1 MIRQCRDDGAGILL
15 VTHDLDQ
22 VFALADRVVVLR
34 DGRVVADVSP
44 LEVHRDDIV
53 ALMSGIE
60 MDSMARRQ
68 LQRLR
73 SLVDQLSDV
82 EPAASLPL
90 IVSAM
95 AAALDQEMLCVH
107 LLESPDGGRSGR
119 CAAPPPSGCP
129 APLLEVNDRLELRR
143 GRRRAPGWPPPRPR
157 PSSWRTSPTHPAPE
171 RYRRAAARLGHP
183 QRVGGADRRHPRGAR
198 HRVRASPRRSGRP
211 EPAQLELAAALP
223 RLRGVGHRARAPAV
237 RGLPP
242 QPRPGVAARRCSRP
256 WPAPI
261 GSWAG
266 WARRCW
272 R

>member
-1 MIRQCRDDGAGILL
+1 M
-15 VTHDLDQ
+15 THDLDQ

-107 LLESPDGGRSGR
+107 LLEPPDGGPARC
-119 CAAPPPSGCP
+119 CAARAAVGLP
-129 APLLEVNDRLELRR
+129 APLLEVNDRL
-143 GRRRAPGWPPPRPR
+143 RARASAGGCAGLAAAPRPR
-157 PSSWRTSPTHPAPE
+157 PWWSRTWPPT
-171 RYRRAAARLGHP
+171 RRPSATAEAAAASGIRSEWAAPIVGTHGVLGT
-183 QRVGGADRRHPRGAR
+183 VSGFATS
-198 HRVRASPRRSGRP
+198 VGRP
-211 EPAQLELAAALP
+211 EPAQLELARALP
-223 RLRGVGHRARAPAV
+223 RLRGVGHRARAAAG

-242 QPRPGVAARRCSRP
+242 QPHPRVAARRCSRR
-256 WPAPI
+256 WPAPT
-261 GSWAG
+261 GWWAA
-266 WARRCW
+266 WRVARW